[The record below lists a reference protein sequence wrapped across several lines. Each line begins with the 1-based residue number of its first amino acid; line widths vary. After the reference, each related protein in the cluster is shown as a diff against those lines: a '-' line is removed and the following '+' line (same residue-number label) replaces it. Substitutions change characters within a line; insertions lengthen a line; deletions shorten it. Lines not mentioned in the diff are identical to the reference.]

1 MPSKKPVCA
10 PQEKKKRIK
19 TAFLIVL
26 LLLALLLLICG
37 VLFLV
42 TRFLPDRST
51 AQPNDIFFEEPDYE
65 IDISQDPDYLVLD
78 RRIWVDDGIISQ
90 PLGDIDSAGN
100 LLYLFFE
107 RYFQA
112 LIEGDATALRKCYT
126 EECVRVFKIPYRM
139 PMQRVYDI
147 RVLLLSSE
155 SKTDSDGIVYTEHI
169 CQFEYKILKNDGV
182 FRSDLESGAVRPQIL
197 TIREYYDRVIIYDA
211 VTNFRK

>member
-112 LIEGDATALRKCYT
+112 LTEGDATALRKCYT

-155 SKTDSDGIVYTEHI
+155 SKTDSDGIVYTEHV
-169 CQFEYKILKNDGV
+169 CQFEY
-182 FRSDLESGAVRPQIL
+182 
-197 TIREYYDRVIIYDA
+197 
-211 VTNFRK
+211 